1 MKQKFYILIIVG
13 FIVIS
18 CDQKKIIS
26 SNQTEFSY
34 KNYIL
39 NDDGTIQNTEISI
52 NDFKPAK
59 DCKACHEEH
68 YNDWSGSM
76 HAYSMRDPI
85 FFSGWNKEQ
94 LKRQDTGERFCIQC
108 HNPAAFV
115 SGVNLAGI
123 STAEELA
130 ASDHPEVIKEG
141 IGCTSCHNI
150 TKLSQTV
157 HTNNSIAASAV
168 FKMNPGDGIFYG
180 SIKNPQP
187 NEFHESR
194 YNPIFSRSEACLPCH
209 DMTVRGVEAEIT
221 FSEWN
226 RIPGLAMGNL
236 LSCQECHM
244 PLTNR
249 PAATGGAERLVH
261 SHKFIGVDLDL
272 SISAE
277 ENSQYDEVIELLKN
291 AVALE
296 FGTPLDSLSE
306 TIVLGDSLIIPLTIT
321 SLTAHSLPSGVSFAR
336 EAWLEI
342 VVVDSTNNVL
352 FESGTI
358 PANSSALDETDDNL
372 LLFTS
377 YLLDESGDVT
387 ESVTDVHEIINNSLT
402 AFSKRYH
409 SYTIKTSDQYV
420 GEINIQIRML
430 FRAFKPSLLQEDHPD
445 LLENLPIFEMA
456 SIRDTV
462 YIQNP
467 Q

>member
-13 FIVIS
+13 FIVVS

-26 SNQTEFSY
+26 SNQAEFSY

-59 DCKACHEEH
+59 DCKTCHEDH
-68 YNDWSGSM
+68 YNEWSGSM

-115 SGVNLAGI
+115 SGVNLAGFE
-123 STAEELA
+123 TAEELA
-130 ASDHPEVIKEG
+130 ASDYPEIIKEG
-141 IGCTSCHNI
+141 IGCGICHSM
-150 TKLSQTV
+150 TDLSQTI

-168 FKMNPGDGIFYG
+168 FKMNPGDGVFYG
-180 SIKNPQP
+180 SIKNPQS
-187 NEFHESR
+187 NEYHESR

-244 PLTNR
+244 PLTTR
-249 PAATGGAERLVH
+249 PAATGGPDRLVH

-272 SISAE
+272 SIAAE
-277 ENSQYDEVIELLKN
+277 DNPQYEDVLELLQN
-291 AVALE
+291 SVMLE
-296 FGTPLDSLSE
+296 FGTPMDTLTE
-306 TIVLGDSLIIPLTIT
+306 TVVPGDSFMIPLTIT

-342 VVVDSTNNVL
+342 IVTDSTNNIL
-352 FESGTI
+352 FESGTT
-358 PANSSALDETDDNL
+358 ATNSSVLDETDEDL

-377 YLLDESGDVT
+377 YLLDDKGDVT
-387 ESVTDVHEIINNSLT
+387 ESVTDVHEQINNSLT
-402 AFSKRYH
+402 AFSKRYY
-409 SYTIKTSDQYV
+409 SYTINTSDEYF
-420 GEINIQIRML
+420 GEINIQVRML
-430 FRAFKPSLLQEDHPD
+430 FRSFKPSILAAHPD
-445 LLENLPIFEMA
+445 LLQNISIFEME
-456 SIRDTV
+456 ILTKTV
-462 YIQNP
+462 SAQL
-467 Q
+467 